1 MTVYQRERFGRLRYG
16 VLNRLNR
23 VENFSE
29 YQNFLEDSSTWLIPL
44 DLDLS
49 DPFPIEGFDNWL
61 SGFINGEGSFSIR
74 ANGECCFY
82 IEHTD
87 KVVLDL
93 IRKDLT

>member
-1 MTVYQRERFGRLRYG
+1 MKTVFAFFPLLTVYQRERFGRLRYG
-16 VLNRLNR
+16 VLDRLNR
-23 VENFSE
+23 VE
-29 YQNFLEDSSTWLIPL
+29 I
-44 DLDLS
+44 
-49 DPFPIEGFDNWL
+49 FPNTDWL